1 MEKTHIFADFYAVPC
16 RNHPPPVARA
26 NSRQGNPRPV
36 RKFYKKSKVLT
47 PRKESVNT
55 MTENT
60 KVLGIRLSVQDK
72 ERLSK
77 HLTRECVEGMLRQM
91 DRGEIVLTSRGV
103 EIKRVN
109 TISES
114 VNTPDCENCEYVFN
128 ALDMSGFDEVC
139 EFKGIDRQKA
149 LDKCVQMLWR

>member
-1 MEKTHIFADFYAVPC
+1 M
-16 RNHPPPVARA
+16 ARA
-26 NSRQGNPRPV
+26 FAPPGTLIPDS
-36 RKFYKKSKVLT
+36 KFYKKCKVLT
-47 PRKESVNT
+47 PGKENVNT

-77 HLTRECVEGMLRQM
+77 YLTRECVEGMLRQM

-139 EFKGIDRQKA
+139 EYKGIDRQKA